1 MQLPTRVIFDLDN
14 TLGEAFH
21 PPAQSMLTRFEELL
35 ARVPLAIMSAARL
48 ERIQRDVLDHFSPGV
63 DLGRLDL
70 FTANGAQAYFY
81 KESEWRAQYQFGFTE
96 EERSAI
102 RAALEQCVLETGV
115 LQDSKAYGEQ
125 FVDYEGYIAFTALGL
140 GAPSTER
147 KAWDPDVKKRHML
160 RDALQKKLP
169 QFDVYIG
176 GSTSVDI
183 TPKGI
188 NKAFAVDW
196 YAKHLGI
203 APSEMLYIG
212 DALYPA
218 GNDEVVIATG
228 IQTRSV
234 ADPTETEKVVDE
246 LLAN

>member
-1 MQLPTRVIFDLDN
+1 MQLPYRVIFDLDN

-21 PPAQSMLTRFEELL
+21 PPLPSMLERFEKLL
-35 ARVPLAIMSAARL
+35 SRVPIAIMSAARL
-48 ERIQRDVLDHFSPGV
+48 ERISQDVLGHLSPGV
-63 DLGRLDL
+63 DLSRLDL

-81 KESEWRAQYQFGFTE
+81 KEGEWRAQYQFGFTE
-96 EERSAI
+96 EERSII
-102 RAALEQCVLETGV
+102 RAALEECVLATGV
-115 LQDSKAYGEQ
+115 LDNSTAYGEQ

-140 GAPSTER
+140 GAPSAER
-147 KAWDPDVKKRHML
+147 KAWDPDVKKRYRL
-160 RDALQKKLP
+160 RDALQEKLP

-196 YAKHLGI
+196 YAKHLSV
-203 APSEMLYIG
+203 APSEMLYVG
-212 DALYPA
+212 DALYRG

-228 IQTRSV
+228 IRTRQVSGP
-234 ADPTETEKVVDE
+234 DETEKVIDE
-246 LLAN
+246 LLSE